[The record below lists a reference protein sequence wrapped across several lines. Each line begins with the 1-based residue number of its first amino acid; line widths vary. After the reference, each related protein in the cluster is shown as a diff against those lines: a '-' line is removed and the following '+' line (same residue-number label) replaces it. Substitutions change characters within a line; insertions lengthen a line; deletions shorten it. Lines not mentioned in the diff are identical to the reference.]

1 MIKTSS
7 RVCVQSAC
15 GRPARE
21 VLTSPVLIL
30 SEEEKRREEKRRERE
45 RDCSLEWTVHH
56 LRKSILQDLLLRQQQ
71 DEGHRD
77 YQARRS

>member
-30 SEEEKRREEKRRERE
+30 SEEEKRREEKRREE
-45 RDCSLEWTVHH
+45 KEKEIALWSGQ
-56 LRKSILQDLLLRQQQ
+56 SIT
-71 DEGHRD
+71 
-77 YQARRS
+77 

>member
-1 MIKTSS
+1 MRILSLPSS

-30 SEEEKRREEKRRERE
+30 SEEEEKRK
-45 RDCSLEWTVHH
+45 
-56 LRKSILQDLLLRQQQ
+56 RKRKRLLSGVDSPSRK
-71 DEGHRD
+71 EIVSTRF
-77 YQARRS
+77 AAATTTR

>member
-30 SEEEKRREEKRRERE
+30 SEEEKRREEKEKRKRKRLLSGV
-45 RDCSLEWTVHH
+45 DSPSLKEIVST
-56 LRKSILQDLLLRQQQ
+56 RFAAATTTR
-71 DEGHRD
+71 
-77 YQARRS
+77 